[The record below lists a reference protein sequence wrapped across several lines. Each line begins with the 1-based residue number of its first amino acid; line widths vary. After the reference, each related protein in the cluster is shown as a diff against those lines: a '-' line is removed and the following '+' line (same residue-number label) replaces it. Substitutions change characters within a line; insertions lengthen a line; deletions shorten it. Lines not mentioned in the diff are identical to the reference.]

1 MSGPRNTSQCG
12 AQEQQAS
19 PGQELPTGSHRVMGC
34 THGPRRRPQEAL
46 LQHRLRGLT
55 TLSPMDKTLAL
66 HLSKSHNQPR
76 GQREPFSLFK
86 EPCFTHERDIAGSTA
101 TKVYKADP
109 QCRALLQGS
118 LKELLTASGDAP
130 NTPAD
135 GRDEASHTG
144 DHLPQQALD
153 RMDG

>member
-1 MSGPRNTSQCG
+1 
-12 AQEQQAS
+12 
-19 PGQELPTGSHRVMGC
+19 
-34 THGPRRRPQEAL
+34 
-46 LQHRLRGLT
+46 
-55 TLSPMDKTLAL
+55 MDKTLAL
-66 HLSKSHNQPR
+66 HLSKSHNQTR

-130 NTPAD
+130 T
-135 GRDEASHTG
+135 
-144 DHLPQQALD
+144 PQQMAEMRRLTQEIISLNKHSTEWTG
-153 RMDG
+153 RVLGLHESAR